1 MSKFI
6 TKFETTAANETAKDS
21 LFKPNVSLIKE
32 TNEVTYEPYVPSP
45 TPSHD
50 YVEIGGIKWATM
62 NVGANSETDYGN
74 YYQYGKGAA
83 QYAATSGQSD
93 YSGTESPL
101 ATSADTA
108 AQEWGGDWHMPT
120 KAEMESLTANT
131 NFEWVTNFN
140 NSGVNGGKFTDKTD
154 SSKYIFIPA
163 AGRYSNGSLGKV
175 TNYGYTWSS
184 TPDGDYAYILS
195 FGGGLK
201 EVKISGRKGGYPVRP
216 VLG

>member
-1 MSKFI
+1 MEYI
-6 TKFETTAANETAKDS
+6 TLHANQAAYDAVKDS
-21 LFKPNVSLIKE
+21 LPTPQVALIQDSMTVNYK
-32 TNEVTYEPYVPSP
+32 PYVP

-50 YVEIGGIKWATM
+50 YVEIGGVKWATM
-62 NVGANSETDYGN
+62 NVGATSETDYGN

-93 YSGTESPL
+93 YSGTENPL

-108 AQEWGGDWHMPT
+108 AQEWGGDWRMPT

-163 AGRYSNGSLGKV
+163 AGNYNNGSLFSVGS
-175 TNYGYTWSS
+175 YGVVWSS
-184 TPDGDYAYILS
+184 TPSGSSYAYYLS
-195 FGGGLK
+195 FSDGSK
-201 EVKISGRKGGYPVRP
+201 YVSGNSRKKGSSVRA
-216 VLG
+216 VLGV